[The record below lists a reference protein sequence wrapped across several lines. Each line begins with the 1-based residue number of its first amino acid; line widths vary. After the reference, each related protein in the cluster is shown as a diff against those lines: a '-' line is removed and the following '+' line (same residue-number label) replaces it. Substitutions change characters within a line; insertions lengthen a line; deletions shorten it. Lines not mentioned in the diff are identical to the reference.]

1 MTALV
6 PLMIIIPLIGAII
19 TFLTRTREQARS
31 IALLASGISLVISL
45 ILFLRFDS
53 TVSTIQFAESYPWI
67 SSLGINLK
75 FGLDG
80 IGLPLVLLSNIVIPL
95 TVLFAWGETKEA
107 NKFYGLILLEQVG
120 VLGVFTSLDFFV
132 FYIFWEIV
140 LIPMYFLI
148 SIWGGPRKDY
158 SAIKFFIY
166 THVASLVMLLAIFA
180 LYFNAWHITGIFNFD
195 MFHLLKN
202 YSLLEGWLITNV
214 ISIKDAI
221 FVALLFGFIVKM
233 PAVPFHTWLPDAHVE
248 APTAGSVIL
257 AALLLKMGGYGL
269 FRVMLPLLPNS
280 DSPEKMITLMAIIGV
295 LSILYGTFLALAQR
309 DLKKMVAYS
318 SISHMGYVTLGAAA
332 LVPLSVSGAMFQ
344 QFSHGLITCVLFM
357 SCGVIQHGAGT
368 RIIPD
373 LGGIARYMP
382 KLTFL
387 MMAGFLASLGLPGM
401 SGFIAE
407 FLVLVH
413 SYFTLPTFVILALFG
428 IVFTAG
434 YHLWAMQ
441 RAMFGTYNEKL
452 GHVHDG
458 ASYEIVSMAILVLLI
473 IFFGLNPAPVLDM
486 MTTNA
491 YLLLEPLKS
500 VVLTG
505 VIT

>member
-1 MTALV
+1 MPAFIS
-6 PLMIIIPLIGAII
+6 LMILIPLIGAII
-19 TFLTRTREQARS
+19 TFLTKTREQARTV
-31 IALLASGISLVISL
+31 ALLSSGVSLIISLLV
-45 ILFLRFDS
+45 FMRFDGS
-53 TVSTIQFAESYPWI
+53 ISSIQFFESYPWI
-67 SSLGINLK
+67 NSLGIGLK
-75 FGLDG
+75 FGVDG
-80 IGLPLVLLSNIVIPL
+80 IGMPLVLLSNIVIPL

-107 NKFYGLILLEQVG
+107 NRFYGLILLEQVG

-158 SAIKFFIY
+158 AAIKFFIY
-166 THVASLVMLLAIFA
+166 THVASLVMLLAIFT
-180 LYFNAWHITGIFNFD
+180 LYFNAWQITGSPSFD
-195 MFHLLKN
+195 MFSLLKY
-202 YSLLEGWLITNV
+202 YSV
-214 ISIKDAI
+214 IDSPILKDVL
-221 FVALLFGFIVKM
+221 FLALLFGFIVKM

-269 FRVMLPLLPNS
+269 FRIILPLLPVS
-280 DSPEKMITLMAIIGV
+280 GSPGNMITLMAIIGV

-332 LVPLSVSGAMFQ
+332 LIPLSVSGAMYQ

-368 RIIPD
+368 RIIGD
-373 LGGIARYMP
+373 LGGIAKHMP

-407 FLVLVH
+407 FLVLVN
-413 SYFTLPTFVILALFG
+413 SYFTLPTFVTLALFG

-452 GHVHDG
+452 GHIHDI
-458 ASYEIVSMAILVLLI
+458 ANYEMISMAMLVLLI
-473 IFFGLNPAPVLDM
+473 IYFGLNPNPVLTM
-486 MTTNA
+486 MTTNSEQ
-491 YLLLEPLKS
+491 LLKFVTLR
-500 VVLTG
+500 G

>member
-1 MTALV
+1 MAGFIS
-6 PLMIIIPLIGAII
+6 LMILIPLIGAII
-19 TFLTRTREQARS
+19 TFLTRTREQARVV
-31 IALLASGISLVISL
+31 AFLASGISLVISL
-45 ILFLRFDS
+45 VLFLRFDS
-53 TVSTIQFAESYPWI
+53 SSSQIQFQELYPWI

-80 IGLPLVLLSNIVIPL
+80 IGMPLVLLSTIIIPL
-95 TVLFAWGETKEA
+95 TIIFAWGETKQA
-107 NKFYGLILLEQVG
+107 NQFYGLILLELVG

-166 THVASLVMLLAIFA
+166 THVASLVMLLAIFS
-180 LYFNAWHITGIFNFD
+180 LFFNAWQLTGTPSFD
-195 MFHLLKN
+195 MFTLLKN
-202 YSLLEGWLITNV
+202 YQVIDSTLL
-214 ISIKDAI
+214 KDAI
-221 FVALLFGFIVKM
+221 FLALLFGFIVKM

-269 FRVMLPLLPNS
+269 FRIILPLLPYS
-280 DSPEKMITLMAIIGV
+280 GSPGYLVTLMAIIGV
-295 LSILYGTFLALAQR
+295 VSILYGTFLALAQR

-332 LVPLSVSGAMFQ
+332 LIPLSVSGAMYQ
-344 QFSHGLITCVLFM
+344 QFSHGLITGILFM

-368 RIIPD
+368 RIIGD
-373 LGGIARYMP
+373 LGGIAKHMP
-382 KLTFL
+382 KLAFL
-387 MMAGFLASLGLPGM
+387 MLAGFLASLGLPGM

-407 FLVLVH
+407 FLILVN

-441 RAMFGTYNEKL
+441 RAVFGTYNEKL
-452 GHVHDG
+452 GHIHDI
-458 ASYEIVSMAILVLLI
+458 ATYEMVSMAILVLLV
-473 IFFGLNPAPVLDM
+473 IFFGLNPNPVLNM

-491 YLLLEPLKS
+491 NQLVEFVSLK
-500 VVLTG
+500 G

>member
-1 MTALV
+1 MAGLIS
-6 PLMIIIPLIGAII
+6 LMIAIPLLGAII
-19 TFLTRTREQARS
+19 AFLTRTREQARS
-31 IALLASGISLVISL
+31 IALLTSGVSLVISL
-45 ILFLRFDS
+45 LLFMRFDS
-53 TVSTIQFAESYPWI
+53 SISSIQFFESSLWI
-67 SSLGINLK
+67 SSLGVSLK
-75 FGLDG
+75 FGVDG
-80 IGLPLVLLSNIVIPL
+80 IGLPLVLLSNIVVPL

-158 SAIKFFIY
+158 AAIKFFIY
-166 THVASLVMLLAIFA
+166 THVASLVMLLAIFS
-180 LYFNAWHITGIFNFD
+180 LYFNAWELTGVPNFD
-195 MFHLLKN
+195 MFDLLKS
-202 YSLLEGWLITNV
+202 YSV
-214 ISIKDAI
+214 IESPMLKDAI
-221 FVALLFGFIVKM
+221 FLALLFGFLVKM

-269 FRVMLPLLPNS
+269 FRVILPLLPFS
-280 DSPEKMITLMAIIGV
+280 GSPAKLITLMAIIGV
-295 LSILYGTFLALAQR
+295 VSILYGTFLALAQR

-357 SCGVIQHGAGT
+357 SCGVIQHSAGT
-368 RIIPD
+368 RIIHD
-373 LGGIARYMP
+373 LGGIAKHMP
-382 KLTFL
+382 KLAFL

-407 FLVLVH
+407 FLVLVN

-441 RAMFGTYNEKL
+441 RAVFGTYNEKL
-452 GHVHDG
+452 GHIHDG
-458 ASYEIVSMAILVLLI
+458 ADYEIASMAILILLI
-473 IFFGLNPAPVLDM
+473 IFFGLNPNPVLNM

-491 YLLLEPLKS
+491 EQLLKF
-500 VVLTG
+500 VVLRG
-505 VIT
+505 VIP

>member
-1 MTALV
+1 MALISLMIAV
-6 PLMIIIPLIGAII
+6 PLLGAIV
-19 TFLTRTREQARS
+19 TFLTRTRGQARLVAILS
-31 IALLASGISLVISL
+31 SGLSLAISLL
-45 ILFLRFDS
+45 LFSRFDS
-53 TVSTIQFAESYPWI
+53 SMSQIQFFESHAWI
-67 SSLGINLK
+67 SSLGVSLK

-95 TVLFAWGETKEA
+95 TVLFAWGETKRA
-107 NKFYGLILLEQVG
+107 NQFYGLILLEQVG

-140 LIPMYFLI
+140 LVPMYFLI

-166 THVASLVMLLAIFA
+166 THVASLAMLLAIFS
-180 LYFNAWHITGIFNFD
+180 LYFNAWDIAGAPNFD
-195 MFHLLKN
+195 MLFLLKN
-202 YSLLEGWLITNV
+202 YSV
-214 ISIKDAI
+214 IGSPMLRDAI
-221 FVALLFGFIVKM
+221 FLALLFGFIVKM

-269 FRVMLPLLPNS
+269 FRIILPILPFS
-280 DSPEKMITLMAIIGV
+280 GSPSQLISLMAIIGV

-332 LVPLSVSGAMFQ
+332 LIPLSVSGAMFQ
-344 QFSHGLITCVLFM
+344 QFSHGLITSVMFM

-368 RIIPD
+368 RIIHD
-373 LGGIARYMP
+373 LGGIAKRMP
-382 KLTFL
+382 RLAFL

-407 FLVLVH
+407 FLVLVN
-413 SYFTLPTFVILALFG
+413 SYISLPTFVILALFG

-441 RAMFGTYNEKL
+441 RAVFGTYNEKL
-452 GHVHDG
+452 GHIHDG
-458 ASYEIVSMAILVLLI
+458 AGYEVFAMGILVLLI
-473 IFFGLNPAPVLDM
+473 IFFGLNPNPVLEM
-486 MTTNA
+486 MNTSA
-491 YLLLEPLKS
+491 EQLLRF
-500 VVLTG
+500 VVLRG

>member
-1 MTALV
+1 MALIS
-6 PLMIIIPLIGAII
+6 LMIAIPLLGAIV
-19 TFLTRTREQARS
+19 TFLTRTREQARA
-31 IALLASGISLVISL
+31 IAFFTSGISLVISL
-45 ILFLRFDS
+45 LLFLRFDS
-53 TVSTIQFAESYPWI
+53 SVSEIQFFESYPWI
-67 SSLGINLK
+67 GSLGVSLK

-95 TVLFAWGETKEA
+95 TVLFAWGETKQA
-107 NKFYGLILLEQVG
+107 NQFYGLILLEQVG

-166 THVASLVMLLAIFA
+166 THVASLVMLLAIFS
-180 LYFNAWHITGIFNFD
+180 LYFNAWNISGAPNFD
-195 MFHLLKN
+195 MRHLLNN
-202 YSLLEGWLITNV
+202 YSLIDSSLL
-214 ISIKDAI
+214 KDAI
-221 FVALLFGFIVKM
+221 FLALLFGFIVKM
-233 PAVPFHTWLPDAHVE
+233 PVVPFHTWLPDAHVE

-269 FRVMLPLLPNS
+269 FRVILPILPFS
-280 DSPEKMITLMAIIGV
+280 GSPSKLVTLMAIIGV

-332 LVPLSVSGAMFQ
+332 LIPLSVSGAMYQ
-344 QFSHGLITCVLFM
+344 QFSHGLITSVMFM

-368 RIIPD
+368 RIIQD
-373 LGGIARYMP
+373 LGGIAKHMP
-382 KLTFL
+382 KLAFL

-407 FLVLVH
+407 FLVLVN
-413 SYFTLPTFVILALFG
+413 SYFTLPTFVLLALFG

-441 RAMFGTYNEKL
+441 RAVFGTYNEKL

-458 ASYEIVSMAILVLLI
+458 VSYEIVSMSILVLLI
-473 IFFGLNPAPVLDM
+473 IFFGLNPSPVLDM

-491 YLLLEPLKS
+491 EQLLRF
-500 VVLTG
+500 VVLRG

>member
-31 IALLASGISLVISL
+31 TALLASGISLIISL

-95 TVLFAWGETKEA
+95 TVIFAWGETKEA

-120 VLGVFTSLDFFV
+120 ILGVFTSLDFFV
-132 FYIFWEIV
+132 FYVFWEIV

-166 THVASLVMLLAIFA
+166 THVASLVMLLAIFS
-180 LYFNAWHITGIFNFD
+180 LYFTAPPDPVTGARTFD
-195 MFHLLKN
+195 MFYLLSSYQGIDSSVLKD
-202 YSLLEGWLITNV
+202 V
-214 ISIKDAI
+214 I
-221 FVALLFGFIVKM
+221 FLALLFGFIVKM

-269 FRVMLPLLPNS
+269 FRVLLPLLPFS
-280 DSPEKMITLMAIIGV
+280 GSPNELISLMAVIGV

-500 VVLTG
+500 VVLIG

>member
-1 MTALV
+1 MALIS
-6 PLMIIIPLIGAII
+6 LMIAIPLLGAII
-19 TFLTRTREQARS
+19 TFLTRTREQARA
-31 IALLASGISLVISL
+31 IAFFASGISLVISL
-45 ILFLRFDS
+45 VLFTRFDS
-53 TVSTIQFAESYPWI
+53 SASVLQFFESYPWI
-67 SSLGINLK
+67 GSLGVSLK

-95 TVLFAWGETKEA
+95 TVLFAWGETKQA
-107 NKFYGLILLEQVG
+107 NQFYGLILLEQVG

-132 FYIFWEIV
+132 FYIFWEVV

-166 THVASLVMLLAIFA
+166 THVASLVMLLAIFS
-180 LYFNAWHITGIFNFD
+180 LYFNAWSISGTPNFD
-195 MFHLLKN
+195 MLYLLKN
-202 YSLLEGWLITNV
+202 YALIDSSLL
-214 ISIKDAI
+214 KDAI
-221 FVALLFGFIVKM
+221 FIALLFGFIVKM

-269 FRVMLPLLPNS
+269 FRVILPILPFS
-280 DSPEKMITLMAIIGV
+280 GSPSKLITLMAIIGV

-318 SISHMGYVTLGAAA
+318 SIAHMGYVTLGAAA
-332 LVPLSVSGAMFQ
+332 LIPLSVSGAMYQ
-344 QFSHGLITCVLFM
+344 QFSHGLITSVMFM

-368 RIIPD
+368 RIIHD
-373 LGGIARYMP
+373 LGGIAKHMP
-382 KLTFL
+382 KLAFL

-407 FLVLVH
+407 FLVLVN
-413 SYFTLPTFVILALFG
+413 SYFTLPTFVLLALFG

-441 RAMFGTYNEKL
+441 RAVFGTYNEKL
-452 GHVHDG
+452 GHIHDG
-458 ASYEIVSMAILVLLI
+458 STYEIASMSILVLLI
-473 IFFGLNPAPVLDM
+473 IFFGLNPSPVLDM

-491 YLLLEPLKS
+491 EQLLKF
-500 VVLTG
+500 VVLRG

>member
-1 MTALV
+1 MFGLIS
-6 PLMIIIPLIGAII
+6 LMIAIPLIGAII

-31 IALLASGISLVISL
+31 IAFLTSGISLVISL
-45 ILFLRFDS
+45 LLFMRFDS
-53 TVSTIQFAESYPWI
+53 SMSSIQFFESSPWI
-67 SSLGINLK
+67 SSLGVSLK
-75 FGLDG
+75 FGIDG
-80 IGLPLVLLSNIVIPL
+80 IGLPLVILSNIVIPL

-158 SAIKFFIY
+158 AAIKFFIY
-166 THVASLVMLLAIFA
+166 THVASLVMLLAIFS
-180 LYFNAWHITGIFNFD
+180 LYFNAWELTGVPNFD
-195 MFHLLKN
+195 MFDLLKS
-202 YSLLEGWLITNV
+202 YSV
-214 ISIKDAI
+214 IESPMLKDAI
-221 FVALLFGFIVKM
+221 FLALLFGFLVKM

-269 FRVMLPLLPNS
+269 FRVILPLLPFS
-280 DSPEKMITLMAIIGV
+280 GSPAKLITLMAIIGV
-295 LSILYGTFLALAQR
+295 VSILYGTFLALAQR

-357 SCGVIQHGAGT
+357 SCGVIQHSAGT
-368 RIIPD
+368 RIIHD
-373 LGGIARYMP
+373 LGGIAKHMP
-382 KLTFL
+382 KLAFL

-441 RAMFGTYNEKL
+441 RAVFGTYNEKL
-452 GHVHDG
+452 GHIHDG
-458 ASYEIVSMAILVLLI
+458 ADYEIASMAILILLI
-473 IFFGLNPAPVLDM
+473 IFFGLNPNPILEM
-486 MTTNA
+486 MTTNSEW
-491 YLLLEPLKS
+491 LES
-500 VVLTG
+500 IVLRG

>member
-1 MTALV
+1 MSGLIS
-6 PLMIIIPLIGAII
+6 LMIIIPLIGAIL
-19 TFLTRTREQARS
+19 TFLTRTRGQAR
-31 IALLASGISLVISL
+31 IVAILASGLSLVLSL
-45 ILFLRFDS
+45 LLFMRFDS
-53 TVSTIQFAESYPWI
+53 SIPTIQFGESYVWI

-80 IGLPLVLLSNIVIPL
+80 IGLPLVLLANIIIPL
-95 TVLFAWGETKEA
+95 TIIFAWGETKQA
-107 NKFYGLILLEQVG
+107 NRFYGLILLEQVG

-132 FYIFWEIV
+132 FYIFWEVV

-166 THVASLVMLLAIFA
+166 THVASLVMLLAIFS
-180 LYFNAWHITGIFNFD
+180 LYFNALSITGTPNFD
-195 MFHLLKN
+195 IFHLLKN
-202 YSLLEGWLITNV
+202 YQVMDGWLIQDIITL
-214 ISIKDAI
+214 KDAI
-221 FVALLFGFIVKM
+221 FLALLFGFIVKM

-269 FRVMLPLLPNS
+269 FRIILPILPYS
-280 DSPEKMITLMAIIGV
+280 DSHGILISLMAIIGV

-318 SISHMGYVTLGAAA
+318 SISHMGFVMLGAAA
-332 LVPLSVSGAMFQ
+332 LIPLSVSGAMYQ
-344 QFSHGLITCVLFM
+344 QFSHGLITGILFM
-357 SCGVIQHGAGT
+357 SCGVIQHSAGT
-368 RIIPD
+368 RIIGD
-373 LGGIARYMP
+373 LGGIAKHMP
-382 KLTFL
+382 RLTFL
-387 MMAGFLASLGLPGM
+387 MLAGFLASLGLPGM

-407 FLVLVH
+407 FLVLVN

-441 RAMFGTYNEKL
+441 RAVFGTYNQKL
-452 GHVHDG
+452 GHIHDI
-458 ASYEIVSMAILVLLI
+458 ASYEMVSMSVLVLLV
-473 IFFGLNPAPVLDM
+473 IFFGLNPGPVLNM

-491 YLLLEPLKS
+491 EQLLEF
-500 VVLTG
+500 VVLRG

>member
-1 MTALV
+1 MVGLISM
-6 PLMIIIPLIGAII
+6 MIAIPLLGAMV
-19 TFLTRTREQARS
+19 TFLTRTKEQARA
-31 IALLASGISLVISL
+31 IAFLTSGISLVISL
-45 ILFLRFDS
+45 VLFMRFDS
-53 TVSTIQFAESYPWI
+53 GISTIQFAESYPWI
-67 SSLGINLK
+67 SSLGVSIK

-95 TVLFAWGETKEA
+95 TVLFAWGETKQA
-107 NKFYGLILLEQVG
+107 NQFYGLILMEQVG

-166 THVASLVMLLAIFA
+166 THVASLVMLLAIFS
-180 LYFNAWHITGIFNFD
+180 LYFTAPPDATGARTFD
-195 MFHLLKN
+195 MFYLLSS
-202 YSLLEGWLITNV
+202 YRGIDSLVL
-214 ISIKDAI
+214 KDII
-221 FVALLFGFIVKM
+221 FLALLFGFIVKM

-269 FRVMLPLLPNS
+269 FRVLLPLLPFS
-280 DSPEKMITLMAIIGV
+280 GSPAKLITLMAIIGV

-318 SISHMGYVTLGAAA
+318 SIAHMGYVTLGAAA
-332 LVPLSVSGAMFQ
+332 LIPLSVSGAMFQ
-344 QFSHGLITCVLFM
+344 QFSHGLITSVLFM

-368 RIIPD
+368 RIIHD
-373 LGGIARYMP
+373 LGGIAKHMP
-382 KLTFL
+382 KLAFL

-407 FLVLVH
+407 FLVLVN

-441 RAMFGTYNEKL
+441 RAVFGTYNEKL
-452 GHVHDG
+452 GHIHDG
-458 ASYEIVSMAILVLLI
+458 ADYEIASMAILILLI
-473 IFFGLNPAPVLDM
+473 IFFGLYPNPVLNM

-491 YLLLEPLKS
+491 EQLLKF
-500 VVLTG
+500 VVLRG

>member
-1 MTALV
+1 MAALIS
-6 PLMIIIPLIGAII
+6 LMILIPLIGAII
-19 TFLTRTREQARS
+19 TFLARTREQARTV
-31 IALLASGISLVISL
+31 ALLTSGISLVISL
-45 ILFLRFDS
+45 IIFSRFDS
-53 TVSTIQFAESYPWI
+53 NVPSIQFFESYPWI
-67 SSLGINLK
+67 ASLGVSLK

-95 TVLFAWGETKEA
+95 TVIFAWGETKEA
-107 NKFYGLILLEQVG
+107 NRFYGLILLEQVG

-166 THVASLVMLLAIFA
+166 THVASLVMLLAIFS
-180 LYFNAWHITGIFNFD
+180 LYFNAWEISGSPNFD
-195 MFHLLKN
+195 ML
-202 YSLLEGWLITNV
+202 YLLEKYSV
-214 ISIKDAI
+214 IASPILRDAI
-221 FVALLFGFIVKM
+221 FIALLFGFIVKM

-269 FRVMLPLLPNS
+269 FRVILPLLPHS
-280 DSPEKMITLMAIIGV
+280 GSPGKLISLMAIIGV

-332 LVPLSVSGAMFQ
+332 LVPLSVSGAMYQ

-357 SCGVIQHGAGT
+357 SCGVIQHSART
-368 RIIPD
+368 RIIHE
-373 LGGIARYMP
+373 LGGIAKHMP

-387 MMAGFLASLGLPGM
+387 MLAGFLASLGLPGM

-407 FLVLVH
+407 FLVLVN
-413 SYFTLPTFVILALFG
+413 SYFTLPTFVVLALFG

-441 RAMFGTYNEKL
+441 RAVFGTYNEKL
-452 GHVHDG
+452 GHIHDM
-458 ASYEIVSMAILVLLI
+458 ASYEMVSMSILILLI
-473 IFFGLNPAPVLDM
+473 IFFGLYPNPVLTM

-491 YLLLEPLKS
+491 EQLLEFAAPK
-500 VVLTG
+500 G

>member
-1 MTALV
+1 MFGLIS
-6 PLMIIIPLIGAII
+6 LMIAIPLIGAII

-31 IALLASGISLVISL
+31 IAFLTSGISLVISL
-45 ILFLRFDS
+45 LLFMRFDS
-53 TVSTIQFAESYPWI
+53 SMSSIQFFESSPWI
-67 SSLGINLK
+67 SSLGVSLK
-75 FGLDG
+75 FGIDG
-80 IGLPLVLLSNIVIPL
+80 IGLPLVILSNIVIPL

-158 SAIKFFIY
+158 AAIKFFIY
-166 THVASLVMLLAIFA
+166 THVASLVMLLAIFS
-180 LYFNAWHITGIFNFD
+180 LYFNAWELTGVPNFD
-195 MFHLLKN
+195 MFDLLKS
-202 YSLLEGWLITNV
+202 YSV
-214 ISIKDAI
+214 IESPMLKDAI
-221 FVALLFGFIVKM
+221 FLSLLFGFLVKM

-269 FRVMLPLLPNS
+269 FRVILPLLPFS
-280 DSPEKMITLMAIIGV
+280 GSPAKLITLMAIIGV
-295 LSILYGTFLALAQR
+295 VSILYGTFLALAQR

-357 SCGVIQHGAGT
+357 SCGVIQHSAGT
-368 RIIPD
+368 RIIHD
-373 LGGIARYMP
+373 LGGIAKHMP
-382 KLTFL
+382 KLAFL

-441 RAMFGTYNEKL
+441 RAVFGTYNEKL
-452 GHVHDG
+452 GHIHDG
-458 ASYEIVSMAILVLLI
+458 ADYEIASMAILILLI
-473 IFFGLNPAPVLDM
+473 IFFGLNPNPILEM
-486 MTTNA
+486 MTTNSEW
-491 YLLLEPLKS
+491 LES
-500 VVLTG
+500 IVLRG

>member
-1 MTALV
+1 MAALIS
-6 PLMIIIPLIGAII
+6 LMIAIPLIGAII
-19 TFLTRTREQARS
+19 TFLTKTREQARS
-31 IALLASGISLVISL
+31 IALLSSGLSLVISL
-45 ILFLRFDS
+45 LLFLRFS
-53 TVSTIQFAESYPWI
+53 SNISSIQFFESYPWI
-67 SSLGINLK
+67 SSLGVSIK

-95 TVLFAWGETKEA
+95 TVLFAWGETKQA
-107 NKFYGLILLEQVG
+107 NQFYGLILMEQVG

-158 SAIKFFIY
+158 AAIKFFIY
-166 THVASLVMLLAIFA
+166 THVASLVMLLAIFS
-180 LYFNAWHITGIFNFD
+180 LYFNAWQISGTPNFD
-195 MFHLLKN
+195 MKTLLDS
-202 YSLLEGWLITNV
+202 YSV
-214 ISIKDAI
+214 IGSPMLKDAI
-221 FVALLFGFIVKM
+221 FLALLFGFIVKM

-269 FRVMLPLLPNS
+269 FRVILPILPYS
-280 DSPEKMITLMAIIGV
+280 GSPAKLISLMAIIGI

-318 SISHMGYVTLGAAA
+318 SIAHMGYVTLGAAA
-332 LVPLSVSGAMFQ
+332 LIPLSVSGAMYQ
-344 QFSHGLITCVLFM
+344 QFSHGLITSVLFM
-357 SCGVIQHGAGT
+357 SCGVIQHGTGT
-368 RIIPD
+368 RIIHD
-373 LGGIARYMP
+373 LGGIAKHMP
-382 KLTFL
+382 KLAFL

-407 FLVLVH
+407 FLILVN

-441 RAMFGTYNEKL
+441 RAVFGTYNEKL
-452 GHVHDG
+452 GHIHDG
-458 ASYEIVSMAILVLLI
+458 ADYEMASMAILVLLI
-473 IFFGLNPAPVLDM
+473 IFFGLNPNPVLNM

-491 YLLLEPLKS
+491 EQLLKFVALR
-500 VVLTG
+500 G

>member
-1 MTALV
+1 MTAYISL
-6 PLMIIIPLIGAII
+6 LIAIPLIGALIA
-19 TFLTRTREQARS
+19 FLTKTRDQARAV
-31 IALLASGISLVISL
+31 ALVASGLSLLISLIMFTRFDSGISG
-45 ILFLRFDS
+45 
-53 TVSTIQFAESYPWI
+53 IQFEELYHWI
-67 SSLGINLK
+67 PTLGINLK
-75 FGLDG
+75 FGVDG
-80 IGLPLVLLSNIVIPL
+80 IGMPLVLLSCIVIPL
-95 TVLFAWGETKEA
+95 TVIFAWGETKEA
-107 NKFYGLILLEQVG
+107 NRFYGLILLELVG

-158 SAIKFFIY
+158 AAIKFFIY
-166 THVASLVMLLAIFA
+166 THVASLVMLLAIFS
-180 LYFNAWHITGIFNFD
+180 LYFNAWQISGIPSFD
-195 MFHLLKN
+195 MLYLLKN
-202 YSLLEGWLITNV
+202 YQLMDGMLISNI

-221 FVALLFGFIVKM
+221 FIALLFGFIVKM

-269 FRVMLPLLPNS
+269 FRVILPLLPYS
-280 DSPEKMITLMAIIGV
+280 DSPGKMITLMAIIGV

-357 SCGVIQHGAGT
+357 SCGVIQHSAGT
-368 RIIPD
+368 RIIGD
-373 LGGIARYMP
+373 LGGIAKYMP
-382 KLTFL
+382 KLTFVML
-387 MMAGFLASLGLPGM
+387 AGFLASLGLPGM

-407 FLVLVH
+407 LLVLLN
-413 SYFTLPTFVILALFG
+413 SYANLPTFVILALFG
-428 IVFTAG
+428 IVFTAA

-441 RAMFGTYNEKL
+441 RAVFGTFNEKL
-452 GHVHDG
+452 GHIHDG
-458 ASYEIVSMAILVLLI
+458 ANYEITSMAVLILLI
-473 IFFGLNPAPVLDM
+473 IFFGLYPNPVLNM
-486 MTTNA
+486 MTASATPLVRDA
-491 YLLLEPLKS
+491 AGLL
-500 VVLTG
+500 G
-505 VIT
+505 VIV

>member
-1 MTALV
+1 MALIS
-6 PLMIIIPLIGAII
+6 LMIAIPLIGALIA
-19 TFLTRTREQARS
+19 FLARTREQARS
-31 IALLASGISLVISL
+31 VALLTSGISLVISL
-45 ILFLRFDS
+45 ILFSRFDS
-53 TVSTIQFAESYPWI
+53 TLSSIQFAESYPWI
-67 SSLGINLK
+67 SSLGVSLK

-80 IGLPLVLLSNIVIPL
+80 VGMPLVLLSNIIIPL

-107 NKFYGLILLEQVG
+107 NRFYGLILLEQVG

-166 THVASLVMLLAIFA
+166 THVASLVMLLAIFS
-180 LYFNAWHITGIFNFD
+180 LYFNAWQVSGVPNFD
-195 MFHLLKN
+195 MFYLLKN
-202 YSLLEGWLITNV
+202 YSLIES
-214 ISIKDAI
+214 SIFKDAI
-221 FVALLFGFIVKM
+221 FLALLFGFLVKM

-269 FRVMLPLLPNS
+269 FRVILPILPYS
-280 DSPEKMITLMAIIGV
+280 GSPGKLISLMAIIGV

-332 LVPLSVSGAMFQ
+332 LIPLSVSGAMYQ
-344 QFSHGLITCVLFM
+344 QFSHGLITGVLFM
-357 SCGVIQHGAGT
+357 SCGVIQHSAGT
-368 RIIPD
+368 RIIHD
-373 LGGIARYMP
+373 LGGIAKHMP
-382 KLTFL
+382 KLAFL
-387 MMAGFLASLGLPGM
+387 MLAGFLASLGLPGM

-407 FLVLVH
+407 FLILVN

-441 RAMFGTYNEKL
+441 RAVFGTYNEKL
-452 GHVHDG
+452 GHIHDG
-458 ASYEIVSMAILVLLI
+458 ADYEIASMAILVLLI
-473 IFFGLNPAPVLDM
+473 IFFGLNPNPVLNM

-491 YLLLEPLKS
+491 EQLLKF
-500 VVLTG
+500 VVLRG

>member
-1 MTALV
+1 MAALI
-6 PLMIIIPLIGAII
+6 PLMIAIPLIGAII
-19 TFLTRTREQARS
+19 TFLTRTRKQARS
-31 IALLASGISLVISL
+31 TALLASGISLVISL

-53 TVSTIQFAESYPWI
+53 TSSTIQFAESYPWI

-95 TVLFAWGETKEA
+95 TVIFAWGETKEA

-166 THVASLVMLLAIFA
+166 THVASLVMLLAIFS
-180 LYFNAWHITGIFNFD
+180 LYFNAWQISGTPSFD
-195 MFHLLKN
+195 MLYLLKN
-202 YSLLEGWLITNV
+202 YSAIGSPML
-214 ISIKDAI
+214 KDAI
-221 FVALLFGFIVKM
+221 FLALLFGFIVKM

-269 FRVMLPLLPNS
+269 FRVILPLLPFS
-280 DSPEKMITLMAIIGV
+280 GSPNELITLMAIIGV
-295 LSILYGTFLALAQR
+295 LSIIYGTFLALAQR

-332 LVPLSVSGAMFQ
+332 LIPLSVSGAMYQ

-357 SCGVIQHGAGT
+357 SCGVIQHSAGT
-368 RIIPD
+368 RIIHD
-373 LGGIARYMP
+373 LGGIAKYMP
-382 KLTFL
+382 KLSFL

-407 FLVLVH
+407 FLVLVN
-413 SYFTLPTFVILALFG
+413 SYFTLPTFVIIALFG

-441 RAMFGTYNEKL
+441 RAVFGTYNEKL
-452 GHVHDG
+452 GHIHDG
-458 ASYEIVSMAILVLLI
+458 ASYEMFSMAILILLI
-473 IFFGLNPAPVLDM
+473 IFFGLNPSPVLNM

-491 YLLLEPLKS
+491 EQLLKF
-500 VVLTG
+500 VVLRG

>member
-1 MTALV
+1 MAFISM
-6 PLMIIIPLIGAII
+6 MILIPIIGAII
-19 TFLTRTREQARS
+19 TFLTKTRKQARAV
-31 IALLASGISLVISL
+31 ALLSSGLSLVISL
-45 ILFLRFDS
+45 ILFMRFDGS
-53 TVSTIQFAESYPWI
+53 IPSIQFAESYPWI
-67 SSLGINLK
+67 GSLGINLK
-75 FGLDG
+75 FGVDG
-80 IGLPLVLLSNIVIPL
+80 ISLPLVLLSNIVIPL
-95 TVLFAWGETKEA
+95 TVLFAWGETKQA
-107 NKFYGLILLEQVG
+107 NQFYGLILLEQVG
-120 VLGVFTSLDFFV
+120 VLGVFTSLDFFL

-166 THVASLVMLLAIFA
+166 THVASLVMLLAIFS
-180 LYFNAWHITGIFNFD
+180 LYFNAWQISGTLNFD
-195 MFHLLKN
+195 MFYLLKS
-202 YSLLEGWLITNV
+202 YQVMDGWLIKDV
-214 ISIKDAI
+214 ILRKDAI
-221 FVALLFGFIVKM
+221 FLALLFGFIVKM

-269 FRVMLPLLPNS
+269 FRVILQILPYSGTPSKLIS
-280 DSPEKMITLMAIIGV
+280 LMAFIGV

-318 SISHMGYVTLGAAA
+318 SISHMGYVMLGAAA
-332 LVPLSVSGAMFQ
+332 LIPLSVSGAMYQ

-357 SCGVIQHGAGT
+357 SCGVIQHSAGT
-368 RIIPD
+368 RIIAD
-373 LGGIARYMP
+373 LGGIAKHMP

-387 MMAGFLASLGLPGM
+387 MMAGFLASLGLPSM

-407 FLVLVH
+407 FLILVN

-441 RAMFGTYNEKL
+441 RAMFGVYNEKL
-452 GHVHDG
+452 GHIHDM
-458 ASYEIVSMAILVLLI
+458 ADYEMVSMAIFVLII
-473 IFFGLNPAPVLDM
+473 IFFGLNPNPVLNM
-486 MTTNA
+486 MTANA
-491 YLLLEPLKS
+491 EQLLKFVELR
-500 VVLTG
+500 G

>member
-1 MTALV
+1 MALIS
-6 PLMIIIPLIGAII
+6 LMIAIPLLGAII

-31 IALLASGISLVISL
+31 IALLTSGISLVISL
-45 ILFLRFDS
+45 ILFMRFDS
-53 TVSTIQFAESYPWI
+53 NISEIQFFESYPWI
-67 SSLGINLK
+67 SSLGVSLK

-95 TVLFAWGETKEA
+95 TVLFAWGETKQA
-107 NKFYGLILLEQVG
+107 NQFYGLILMEQVG

-158 SAIKFFIY
+158 AAIKFFIY
-166 THVASLVMLLAIFA
+166 THVASLVMLLAIFS
-180 LYFNAWHITGIFNFD
+180 LYFNAWEIAGTPNFD
-195 MFHLLKN
+195 MFYLLKS
-202 YSLLEGWLITNV
+202 YSVIDSVLL
-214 ISIKDAI
+214 KDAI
-221 FVALLFGFIVKM
+221 FLALLFGFIVKM

-269 FRVMLPLLPNS
+269 FRVILPILPYS
-280 DSPEKMITLMAIIGV
+280 GSPAKLITLMAIIGV

-318 SISHMGYVTLGAAA
+318 SISHMGYVMLGAAA
-332 LVPLSVSGAMFQ
+332 LIPLSVSGAMYQ
-344 QFSHGLITCVLFM
+344 QFSHGLITSVLFM

-368 RIIPD
+368 RIIHD
-373 LGGIARYMP
+373 LGGIAKHMP
-382 KLTFL
+382 KLAFL

-407 FLVLVH
+407 FLILVN

-441 RAMFGTYNEKL
+441 RAVFGTYNEKL
-452 GHVHDG
+452 GHIHDG
-458 ASYEIVSMAILVLLI
+458 ANYEVASMAILVLLI
-473 IFFGLNPAPVLDM
+473 IFFGLNPNPILNM

-491 YLLLEPLKS
+491 GLLVKDASALI
-500 VVLTG
+500 G

>member
-1 MTALV
+1 MAALIS
-6 PLMIIIPLIGAII
+6 LMIVISLVGALI
-19 TFLTRTREQARS
+19 TFLTKTREQARM
-31 IALLASGISLVISL
+31 IALITSGISLAISL
-45 ILFLRFDS
+45 IIFSNFDS
-53 TVSTIQFAESYPWI
+53 SLSTIQFMESYPWI
-67 SSLGINLK
+67 PTIGVSLK

-80 IGLPLVLLSNIVIPL
+80 IGMPLVLLSNIIIPL
-95 TVLFAWGETKEA
+95 TVIFAWGETKQA
-107 NKFYGLILLEQVG
+107 NRFYGLILLELVG
-120 VLGVFTSLDFFV
+120 VMGVFTSLDFFV

-166 THVASLVMLLAIFA
+166 THVASLVMLLAIFT
-180 LYFNAWHITGIFNFD
+180 LYFNAMHITGKPSFD
-195 MFHLLKN
+195 MFELLKS
-202 YSLLEGWLITNV
+202 YQVMDGWLLKDI
-214 ISIKDAI
+214 ISAKDAVFI
-221 FVALLFGFIVKM
+221 ALLFGFIVKM

-269 FRVMLPLLPNS
+269 FRIILPILPFS
-280 DSPEKMITLMAIIGV
+280 DSKGVLITLMAIIGV

-332 LVPLSVSGAMFQ
+332 LIPLSVSGAMYQ
-344 QFSHGLITCVLFM
+344 QFSHGLITGILFM
-357 SCGVIQHGAGT
+357 SCGVIQHSAGT
-368 RIIPD
+368 RIIHD
-373 LGGIARYMP
+373 LGGIAKYMP

-387 MMAGFLASLGLPGM
+387 MLAGFLASLGLPGM

-407 FLVLVH
+407 FLILVN

-441 RAMFGTYNEKL
+441 RAVFGTYNEKL
-452 GHVHDG
+452 GHIHDG
-458 ASYEIVSMAILVLLI
+458 ANYEMAAMAVLVLLVI
-473 IFFGLNPAPVLDM
+473 YFGLNPNPILNM

-491 YLLLEPLKS
+491 DQLLEFVAGIK
-500 VVLTG
+500 G

>member
-1 MTALV
+1 MAALIS
-6 PLMIIIPLIGAII
+6 LMIAIPLIGAII
-19 TFLTRTREQARS
+19 TFLTRTREQARLV
-31 IALLASGISLVISL
+31 ALLASGISLVISL
-45 ILFLRFDS
+45 ILFSRFDS
-53 TVSTIQFAESYPWI
+53 SISTIQFAESYPWI
-67 SSLGINLK
+67 ASLGVSLK

-80 IGLPLVLLSNIVIPL
+80 IGMPLVLLSNIVIPL
-95 TVLFAWGETKEA
+95 TVIFAWGETKEA
-107 NKFYGLILLEQVG
+107 NRFYGLILLELVG

-158 SAIKFFIY
+158 AAIKFFIY
-166 THVASLVMLLAIFA
+166 THVASLVMLLAIFS
-180 LYFNAWHITGIFNFD
+180 LYFNAWSISGTPSFD
-195 MFHLLKN
+195 MFYLLKN
-202 YSLLEGWLITNV
+202 YSVIQSPLL
-214 ISIKDAI
+214 KDAI
-221 FVALLFGFIVKM
+221 FLALLFGFIVKM

-269 FRVMLPLLPNS
+269 FRVILPLLPYS
-280 DSPEKMITLMAIIGV
+280 GSPAKLITLMAIIGV
-295 LSILYGTFLALAQR
+295 VSILYGTFLALAQR

-332 LVPLSVSGAMFQ
+332 LIPLSVSGAMYQ

-357 SCGVIQHGAGT
+357 SCGVIQHSAGT
-368 RIIPD
+368 RIIGD
-373 LGGIARYMP
+373 LGGIAKYMP

-387 MMAGFLASLGLPGM
+387 MLAGFLASLGLPGM

-407 FLVLVH
+407 FLVLVN

-441 RAMFGTYNEKL
+441 RAVFGTYNEKL
-452 GHVHDG
+452 GHIHDG
-458 ASYEIVSMAILVLLI
+458 ANYEMASMGILILLI
-473 IFFGLNPAPVLDM
+473 IFFGLNPNPVLTM

-491 YLLLEPLKS
+491 EQLLKFVALR
-500 VVLTG
+500 G

>member
-1 MTALV
+1 MALIS
-6 PLMIIIPLIGAII
+6 LMIAIPLLGAII
-19 TFLTRTREQARS
+19 TFLTRTREQARAV
-31 IALLASGISLVISL
+31 ALLSSGASLLISLM
-45 ILFLRFDS
+45 LFLRFS
-53 TVSTIQFAESYPWI
+53 SNIPEIQFFESYPWI
-67 SSLGINLK
+67 TSLGVSLK
-75 FGLDG
+75 FGVDG
-80 IGLPLVLLSNIVIPL
+80 IGFPLVLLSNIVIPL
-95 TVLFAWGETKEA
+95 TVLFAWGETEQA

-166 THVASLVMLLAIFA
+166 THVASLVMLLAIFS
-180 LYFNAWHITGIFNFD
+180 LYFNAYQISGTPNFD
-195 MFHLLKN
+195 MFYLLKN
-202 YSLLEGWLITNV
+202 YSLIDSSLL
-214 ISIKDAI
+214 KDAI
-221 FVALLFGFIVKM
+221 FIALLFGFIVKM

-269 FRVMLPLLPNS
+269 FRIILPILPYS
-280 DSPEKMITLMAIIGV
+280 GSPGKLISLMAVIGV

-344 QFSHGLITCVLFM
+344 QFSHGLITSVMFM
-357 SCGVIQHGAGT
+357 SSGVIQHSAGT
-368 RIIPD
+368 RIIAK
-373 LGGIARYMP
+373 LGGIAKYTP
-382 KLTFL
+382 KLAFL
-387 MMAGFLASLGLPGM
+387 MMVGFLASLGLPGL

-407 FLVLVH
+407 FLVLVN
-413 SYFTLPTFVILALFG
+413 SYLTLPTFVILALFS

-452 GHVHDG
+452 GHIHDG
-458 ASYEIVSMAILVLLI
+458 ANYEMVSMSILVLLI
-473 IFFGLNPAPVLDM
+473 IFFGLNPNPLLNM
-486 MTTNA
+486 MTTSA
-491 YLLLEPLKS
+491 EQLLKF
-500 VVLTG
+500 VVLRG

>member
-1 MTALV
+1 MAPLIS
-6 PLMIIIPLIGAII
+6 LMILVPLIGAII
-19 TFLTRTREQARS
+19 TFLTKTREQARTV
-31 IALLASGISLVISL
+31 ALFSSGISLIISVM
-45 ILFLRFDS
+45 ILKGFDS
-53 TVSTIQFAESYPWI
+53 SIASMQFLESYPWI
-67 SSLGINLK
+67 DSLGVGLK
-75 FGLDG
+75 FGIDG
-80 IGLPLVLLSNIVIPL
+80 IGMPLVLLSNIVIPL
-95 TVLFAWGETKEA
+95 TVLFAWGETKQA
-107 NKFYGLILLEQVG
+107 NRFYGLILLELVG
-120 VLGVFTSLDFFV
+120 VIGVFTSLDFFV

-166 THVASLVMLLAIFA
+166 THVASLIMLLAIFT
-180 LYFNAWHITGIFNFD
+180 LYFNALHVTGKPSFDIFE
-195 MFHLLKN
+195 LLKS
-202 YSLLEGWLITNV
+202 YQVMDGWLLKDI
-214 ISIKDAI
+214 ISIKDAV
-221 FVALLFGFIVKM
+221 FLALLFGFLVKM

-257 AALLLKMGGYGL
+257 PT
-269 FRVMLPLLPNS
+269 LPYS
-280 DSPEKMITLMAIIGV
+280 DSYAIMISLMAVIGV

-332 LVPLSVSGAMFQ
+332 LIPLSVSGAMYQ

-357 SCGVIQHGAGT
+357 SCGVIQHSAGT
-368 RIIPD
+368 RIIGD
-373 LGGIARYMP
+373 LGGIAKHMP

-387 MMAGFLASLGLPGM
+387 MLAGFLASLGLPGM

-407 FLVLVH
+407 FLVLVN

-441 RAMFGTYNEKL
+441 RAVFGTYNEKL
-452 GHVHDG
+452 GHFHDG
-458 ASYEIVSMAILVLLI
+458 ASHES
-473 IFFGLNPAPVLDM
+473 
-486 MTTNA
+486 
-491 YLLLEPLKS
+491 
-500 VVLTG
+500 
-505 VIT
+505 

>member
-1 MTALV
+1 MAALIS
-6 PLMIIIPLIGAII
+6 LMIAIPLIGAII
-19 TFLTRTREQARS
+19 TFLTRTREQARLV
-31 IALLASGISLVISL
+31 ALLASGISLVISL
-45 ILFLRFDS
+45 IIFSRFDS
-53 TVSTIQFAESYPWI
+53 SLSTIQFGESYPWI
-67 SSLGINLK
+67 ASLGVSLK

-80 IGLPLVLLSNIVIPL
+80 VGMPLVLLSNIVIPL
-95 TVLFAWGETKEA
+95 TVIFAWGETKEA
-107 NKFYGLILLEQVG
+107 NRFYGLILLELVG

-158 SAIKFFIY
+158 AAIKFFIY

-180 LYFNAWHITGIFNFD
+180 LYFNAWNISGTPSFD
-195 MFHLLKN
+195 MFYLLKN
-202 YSLLEGWLITNV
+202 YSVIQSPLL
-214 ISIKDAI
+214 KDAI
-221 FVALLFGFIVKM
+221 FLALLFGFIVKM

-269 FRVMLPLLPNS
+269 FRVILPLLPYS
-280 DSPEKMITLMAIIGV
+280 GSPAKLITLMAIIGV

-332 LVPLSVSGAMFQ
+332 LIPLSVSGAMYQ
-344 QFSHGLITCVLFM
+344 QFSHGLITCVLFR
-357 SCGVIQHGAGT
+357 SCGVIQHSAGT
-368 RIIPD
+368 RIIGD
-373 LGGIARYMP
+373 LGGIAKYMP

-387 MMAGFLASLGLPGM
+387 MLAGFLASLGLPGM

-407 FLVLVH
+407 FLVLVN

-441 RAMFGTYNEKL
+441 RAVFGTYNEKL
-452 GHVHDG
+452 GAIHDG
-458 ASYEIVSMAILVLLI
+458 ANYEMASMGILILLI
-473 IFFGLNPAPVLDM
+473 IFFGLNPNPVLNM

-491 YLLLEPLKS
+491 EQLLKFVALR
-500 VVLTG
+500 G

>member
-1 MTALV
+1 MTAYIS
-6 PLMIIIPLIGAII
+6 LMIAIALIGALI
-19 TFLTRTREQARS
+19 TFLTRTREQARAVA
-31 IALLASGISLVISL
+31 IVASGFSLFISL
-45 ILFLRFDS
+45 IMFSRFDS
-53 TVSTIQFAESYPWI
+53 SLTSMQFGESYNWI
-67 SSLGINLK
+67 PSLGINLS
-75 FGLDG
+75 FGVDG
-80 IGLPLVLLSNIVIPL
+80 IGMPLVLLSSIVIPL
-95 TVLFAWGETKEA
+95 TVIFAWGETKEA
-107 NKFYGLILLEQVG
+107 NKFYGLILLELMG
-120 VLGVFTSLDFFV
+120 VLGVFTSRDFFV

-158 SAIKFFIY
+158 AAIKFFIY
-166 THVASLVMLLAIFA
+166 THVASLVMLLAIFS
-180 LYFNAWHITGIFNFD
+180 LYFNAWQISDIPSFD
-195 MFHLLKN
+195 MLYLLKN
-202 YSLLEGWLITNV
+202 YQLMDGWLITNV

-221 FVALLFGFIVKM
+221 FIALLFGFIVKM

-269 FRVMLPLLPNS
+269 FRVILPLLPYS
-280 DSPEKMITLMAIIGV
+280 DSPKNMITLLAIIGV

-357 SCGVIQHGAGT
+357 SCGVIQHSAGT
-368 RIIPD
+368 RIIGD
-373 LGGIARYMP
+373 LGGIAKYMP
-382 KLTFL
+382 KLTFVML
-387 MMAGFLASLGLPGM
+387 AGFLASLGLPGM

-407 FLVLVH
+407 LLVLVT
-413 SYFTLPTFVILALFG
+413 SYANLPTFVILALFG

-441 RAMFGTYNEKL
+441 RAVFGTFNEKL
-452 GHVHDG
+452 GHIHDG
-458 ASYEIVSMAILVLLI
+458 ANYEIASMAVLILLI
-473 IFFGLNPAPVLDM
+473 IFFGLYPNPVLNM
-486 MTTNA
+486 MITSAT
-491 YLLLEPLKS
+491 PL
-500 VVLTG
+500 VRDAAGFVG
-505 VIT
+505 VIV